1 MNISRAVPILMLM
14 RRNDMRLKKPNI
26 RVIAIAGIL
35 VVAIVLVLLIA
46 YIATKN
52 IALI

>member
-1 MNISRAVPILMLM
+1 MNISQAVPILMLI

-35 VVAIVLVLLIA
+35 VAAIVLVLLIA
-46 YIATKN
+46 YIATKS
-52 IALI
+52 IVLL